1 MKDRK
6 GRVLTADDLAHYKA
20 IVAAL
25 MKTSALMKELDALA
39 GE

>member
-1 MKDRK
+1 LSWLKDRK

-25 MKTSALMKELDALA
+25 VKTAALMKAL
-39 GE
+39 E